1 MTERETVL
9 LKGFKAKLDK
19 LINLH
24 SRMKEEKQLLT
35 EENARLTEQIRTL
48 AVRNEE
54 LNRKIEEL
62 KFAKS
67 LLGAEDD
74 PHEAKLKINRIV
86 REIDKCIA
94 LLNK

>member
-9 LKGFKAKLDK
+9 VREFKGKLDK

-24 SRMKEEKQLLT
+24 LRMKREKQLLN
-35 EENARLTEQIRTL
+35 EEQAQLNEQVRLLTL
-48 AVRNEE
+48 QNEE
-54 LNRKIEEL
+54 LVKKQEDL

-67 LLGAEDD
+67 LLGVDEDS
-74 PHEAKLKINRIV
+74 HEAKIKINRIV

>member
-9 LKGFKAKLDK
+9 LREFKGKLDK

-24 SRMKEEKQLLT
+24 LRMKREKQLLV
-35 EENARLTEQIRTL
+35 EEQSQLKEQIRLLTL
-48 AVRNEE
+48 RNEE
-54 LNRKIEEL
+54 LVKKQQDL
-62 KFAKS
+62 KFVKS
-67 LLGAEDD
+67 LLSADED
-74 PHEAKLKINRIV
+74 PHEARLKINRIV

>member
-9 LKGFKAKLDK
+9 LVEFKSKLDK
-19 LINLH
+19 LIELH
-24 SRMKEEKQLLT
+24 LRMKKEKQIFIEEQSQLKEQVRLLIF
-35 EENARLTEQIRTL
+35 Q
-48 AVRNEE
+48 NEE
-54 LNRKIEEL
+54 LVKKQEEL

-67 LLGAEDD
+67 LLGADD
-74 PHEAKLKINRIV
+74 DSHEAKLKINRIV

>member
-1 MTERETVL
+1 MTERETDL
-9 LKGFKAKLDK
+9 LREFKNKLDK
-19 LINLH
+19 LINLYL
-24 SRMKEEKQLLT
+24 RTKREKQLLL
-35 EENARLTEQIRTL
+35 EEQLQLKEQIRIISL
-48 AVRNEE
+48 RNEE
-54 LNRKIEEL
+54 LLKKQEDL

-67 LLGAEDD
+67 LLGADDD

>member
-9 LKGFKAKLDK
+9 VREFKGKLDK

-24 SRMKEEKQLLT
+24 LRMKREKQLLI
-35 EENARLTEQIRTL
+35 EEQAQLKEQVRLLTL
-48 AVRNEE
+48 QNEE
-54 LNRKIEEL
+54 LVKKQEDL
-62 KFAKS
+62 KLAKS
-67 LLGAEDD
+67 LLNVDED
-74 PHEAKLKINRIV
+74 PHEAKIKINRIV

>member
-9 LKGFKAKLDK
+9 LDEFKVKLDK
-19 LINLH
+19 LINLNL
-24 SRMKEEKQLLT
+24 RLKNEKQLLV
-35 EENARLTEQIRTL
+35 EEQIQLKEQIRLLTL
-48 AVRNEE
+48 KNSELIKKEE
-54 LNRKIEEL
+54 DL

-67 LLGAEDD
+67 LLGAIEDS
-74 PHEAKLKINRIV
+74 HEAKIKINRLV

>member
-9 LKGFKAKLDK
+9 LSEFKSKLDK

-24 SRMKEEKQLLT
+24 LRMKKEKQLLN
-35 EENARLTEQIRTL
+35 EEQSQLKEQIRL
-48 AVRNEE
+48 LSLRNEE
-54 LNRKIEEL
+54 LVKKQEDL

-67 LLGAEDD
+67 LLSGDED

>member
-9 LKGFKAKLDK
+9 LKEFKGKLDK
-19 LINLH
+19 LINIHL
-24 SRMKEEKQLLT
+24 RMKQEKQLLT
-35 EENARLTEQIRTL
+35 EEHSHLNEQIRLLTL
-48 AVRNEE
+48 RNEE
-54 LNRKIEEL
+54 LVKKQEEL

-67 LLGAEDD
+67 LLGADED

>member
-9 LKGFKAKLDK
+9 LKEFKSKLDK

-24 SRMKEEKQLLT
+24 LRLKQEKLLLIQEQSQLK
-35 EENARLTEQIRTL
+35 EQIRLL
-48 AVRNEE
+48 ALNNEE
-54 LNRKIEEL
+54 LVRKQENL

-67 LLGAEDD
+67 LLGAEEDS
-74 PHEAKLKINRIV
+74 HGAKLKINRIV
-86 REIDKCIA
+86 REIDNCIA

>member
-9 LKGFKAKLDK
+9 LDEFKVKLDK
-19 LINLH
+19 LIGLNL
-24 SRMKEEKQLLT
+24 RLKNEKLVLIDEQFQLK
-35 EENARLTEQIRTL
+35 EQIRLL
-48 AVRNEE
+48 ALKNSELVKKEE
-54 LNRKIEEL
+54 DL

-67 LLGAEDD
+67 LLGAVDD
-74 PHEAKLKINRIV
+74 SHEAKIKINRLV

>member
-9 LKGFKAKLDK
+9 LKEFKGKLDK
-19 LINLH
+19 LINIHL
-24 SRMKEEKQLLT
+24 RMKQEKQLLS
-35 EENARLTEQIRTL
+35 EEHLHLNEQIRL
-48 AVRNEE
+48 LSLRNEE
-54 LNRKIEEL
+54 LIKKQEEL

-67 LLGAEDD
+67 LLGADED

>member
-9 LKGFKAKLDK
+9 LREFKSKLDK

-24 SRMKEEKQLLT
+24 LRLKREKQLLL
-35 EENARLTEQIRTL
+35 EEQSHLKEQIRL
-48 AVRNEE
+48 LSLKNDEFA
-54 LNRKIEEL
+54 RKQEEL

-67 LLGAEDD
+67 LLGGDEDS
-74 PHEAKLKINRIV
+74 HEAKLKLNRIV
-86 REIDKCIA
+86 REIDNCIA